1 MNPKSNVEM
10 NVLELFKNITTFVFD
25 MDGVLTDGSVLV
37 LENGLQ
43 ARKMNI
49 KDGLALQ
56 MALRNGFRVI
66 IISGGS
72 SKPVEERL
80 NKLGVKD
87 VYMTVR
93 DKKDFISHYIAENK
107 LKWEEL
113 LFMADDLPDLE
124 LMNAVGV
131 TTCPA
136 DAVREII
143 QVSKYI
149 SPFKGGEGCVRD
161 IIEKVLK
168 VQDKWIFDK
177 SVTSR

>member
-1 MNPKSNVEM
+1 M

-25 MDGVLTDGSVLV
+25 MDGVLTDGTVLL

-43 ARKMNI
+43 ARTMNI

-56 MALRNGFRVI
+56 MALRNGFRVA
-66 IISGGS
+66 IISGGNS
-72 SKPVEERL
+72 QPVERRL

-87 VYMTVR
+87 VYMLVG
-93 DKKDFISHYIAENK
+93 DKKAFVDNYISEHK

-113 LFMADDLPDLE
+113 LFMADDLPDLA

-131 TTCPA
+131 STCPA
-136 DAVREII
+136 DAVQEIK

-149 SPFKGGEGCVRD
+149 SPFNGGGGCVRD

-168 VQDKWIFDK
+168 VQDKWIFDV
-177 SVTSR
+177 SVTAR

>member
-1 MNPKSNVEM
+1 M

-25 MDGVLTDGSVLV
+25 VDGVLTDGTVLV

-43 ARKMNI
+43 ARRMNI

-56 MALRNGFRVI
+56 MALKNGFRVLV
-66 IISGGS
+66 ISGGN

-87 VYMTVR
+87 VYMNVG
-93 DKKDFISHYIAENK
+93 DKKGFISKYIVESG
-107 LKWEEL
+107 LKWDEL
-113 LFMADDLPDLE
+113 LFMADDLPDLDS
-124 LMNAVGV
+124 LKAVGV
-131 TTCPA
+131 ASCPA
-136 DAVREII
+136 DAVQEVKE
-143 QVSKYI
+143 VSKYI
-149 SPFKGGEGCVRD
+149 STVNGGFGCVRD

-177 SVTSR
+177 TVTSR

>member
-1 MNPKSNVEM
+1 M

-25 MDGVLTDGSVLV
+25 VDGVLTDGTVLV

-43 ARKMNI
+43 ARQMSI
-49 KDGLALQ
+49 KDGLGLQ
-56 MALRNGFRVI
+56 MALKNGFHVVVV
-66 IISGGS
+66 SGGN

-87 VYMTVR
+87 VYMNMG
-93 DKKDFISHYIAENK
+93 DKKKFLGSYIADHGM
-107 LKWEEL
+107 KWEEL

-124 LMNAVGV
+124 IIKTVGV
-131 TTCPA
+131 STCPA
-136 DAVREII
+136 DAVQEIKE
-143 QVSKYI
+143 VCKYI
-149 SPFKGGEGCVRD
+149 SPLKGGYGCVRD

-177 SVTSR
+177 SVTAR

>member
-1 MNPKSNVEM
+1 M

-25 MDGVLTDGSVLV
+25 VDGVLTDATVLV

-43 ARKMNI
+43 ARRMNI

-56 MALRNGFRVI
+56 MALKNGFQVLV
-66 IISGGS
+66 ISGGN

-87 VYMTVR
+87 VYMSVS
-93 DKKDFISHYIAENK
+93 DKKEFINKYITDKGLRWDEF
-107 LKWEEL
+107 

-124 LMNAVGV
+124 SLKSVGV
-131 TTCPA
+131 ASCPA
-136 DAVREII
+136 DAVQEVK
-143 QVSKYI
+143 QVSHYI
-149 SPFKGGEGCVRD
+149 SPVNGGFGCVRD

-177 SVTSR
+177 TVTSR